1 MQTSKN
7 DTIIIIFNWGL
18 HTTARQCVCVRSMI
32 FRFITFDRCI
42 DVFYYVCAGVWAY
55 GTICSLNFAMSL
67 DSYDKS
73 WGSRSRL
80 FDKYTFAHKPN
91 ILKRK
96 LRKWNTQFNT
106 KFNIFGG
113 NPLLLLVAISGFHA
127 CTQFIHWCSCV
138 FFTMCELYSLS
149 ISFSIILCWVRNKRK
164 HDTYDDRPHKWREHD
179 RRCKQNKKIYKKIKQ
194 KKLATI
200 STVNS
205 SSHWV
210 IWWKWRRAK
219 T

>member
-18 HTTARQCVCVRSMI
+18 HTTARPCVCVRSMI
-32 FRFITFDRCI
+32 FRFITFDRGI
-42 DVFYYVCAGVWAY
+42 DVFHYVCAGVWAY

-80 FDKYTFAHKPN
+80 FDQYTFTHKPN

-106 KFNIFGG
+106 KFNHFWRKSIVIARRYFGLSCMYTIHTLMFMCIFHDVRT
-113 NPLLLLVAISGFHA
+113 LFAFH
-127 CTQFIHWCSCV
+127 FI
-138 FFTMCELYSLS
+138 FNYIMLS
-149 ISFSIILCWVRNKRK
+149 TK
-164 HDTYDDRPHKWREHD
+164 
-179 RRCKQNKKIYKKIKQ
+179 
-194 KKLATI
+194 
-200 STVNS
+200 
-205 SSHWV
+205 
-210 IWWKWRRAK
+210 
-219 T
+219 